1 MRFGVNVLCGV
12 LFSSIA
18 VLTSSYPLDENVDS
32 RIQSLLDALVQR
44 KNTREQVAKEVL
56 AKVAGR
62 TEGKREKDIFQN
74 ETVDPDSENMPLLS
88 SFQVIKHN
96 IKYKA
101 NNLHPENSKT
111 FLARQ
116 AEILRMTHDQK
127 VERGLET
134 EE

>member
-44 KNTREQVAKEVL
+44 KNTREQ
-56 AKVAGR
+56 VAGR